1 MNNHFSAIW
10 SQKKSP
16 AKEIHICNISF
27 RVAQIYQKLKKKV
40 TPKNIVVGHMN
51 SKKSK
56 NLKTYLLFMHAH

>member
-27 RVAQIYQKLKKKV
+27 RVAQIKKKI
-40 TPKNIVVGHMN
+40 TPKDIVVGHMN

-56 NLKTYLLFMHAH
+56 NLKTYLVFMHAH